1 MKNYENGELIIDL
14 YAVPPRVQNAA
25 RDQVPESSLMGQTLE
40 VSFHHIPCQ
49 NQNQWSERFHSWPR
63 ANPLTFLF
71 LPKFPMFK
79 LIFVHLQ
86 AHTSVCLFYR

>member
-25 RDQVPESSLMGQTLE
+25 WDQVPESSLMGQTLE

-71 LPKFPMFK
+71 LPKFP
-79 LIFVHLQ
+79 V
-86 AHTSVCLFYR
+86 V

>member
-25 RDQVPESSLMGQTLE
+25 WDQVPESSLMGQTLE

-49 NQNQWSERFHSWPR
+49 NQNQWSERKDFIPGQELTRWPSY
-63 ANPLTFLF
+63 F
-71 LPKFPMFK
+71 
-79 LIFVHLQ
+79 
-86 AHTSVCLFYR
+86 CLNSQ